1 LPTGRGRVAA
11 GLESLWLGEK
21 WTNERR
27 EQFVMIKKVTM
38 ELTARQEEIFNF
50 VKTFIKE
57 RGYPPSVREI
67 GERFQIYPRAAF
79 DHLKALERKGYL
91 KRRGSMSRGLEV
103 LVFQGS
109 EPFGFS
115 DKGAGRGEYSKK
127 DRKSPIREIPIL
139 GRVTAGKP
147 ILAVEH
153 VEGTLPFPADWA
165 KGKDVFLLKVKGDS
179 MSPFILPDDYVVVR
193 SQPSAENGEVIVT
206 LVGEEATVKR
216 FFKKGKRIELR
227 PDNERWETIRI
238 EEGPERIQILGKVIG
253 VFRKC

>member
-1 LPTGRGRVAA
+1 MYSILCWEVD
-11 GLESLWLGEK
+11 
-21 WTNERR
+21 
-27 EQFVMIKKVTM
+27 M
-38 ELTARQEEIFNF
+38 ELTTRQEEVFDF
-50 VKTFIKE
+50 VRAFIKE

-67 GERFQIYPRAAF
+67 GDHFHIYPRAAF

-91 KRRGSMSRGLEV
+91 KRAGSMSRGIEV

-109 EPFGFS
+109 EYGLPR
-115 DKGAGRGEYSKK
+115 KEAGYGEPL
-127 DRKSPIREIPIL
+127 RKEKRPLVREIPIL

-153 VEGTLPFPADWA
+153 VEGTLPFPGDWV
-165 KGKDVFLLKVKGDS
+165 KGKEVFLLKIKGDS

-193 SQPSAENGEVIVT
+193 SQRSAENGEVVVT
-206 LVGEEATVKR
+206 LMGEEATVKR

-227 PDNERWETIRI
+227 PDNERWEAIRI
-238 EEGPERIQILGKVIG
+238 EEGSGEIQILGKVIG

>member
-1 LPTGRGRVAA
+1 M
-11 GLESLWLGEK
+11 GL
-21 WTNERR
+21 T
-27 EQFVMIKKVTM
+27 V
-38 ELTARQEEIFNF
+38 RQEEIFNF
-50 VKTFIKE
+50 IRTFIKD

-67 GERFQIYPRAAF
+67 GERFKIYPRAAF

-91 KRRGSMSRGLEV
+91 KRRGSMSRSLEV
-103 LVFQGS
+103 LVFQES
-109 EPFGFS
+109 ESFGLPR
-115 DKGAGRGEYSKK
+115 KGAGYGEHSGKERG
-127 DRKSPIREIPIL
+127 SPIREIPIL

-153 VEGTLPFPADWA
+153 VDGTLPFPADWV

-193 SQPSAENGEVIVT
+193 VQPSAENGDVVVT

-216 FFKKGKRIELR
+216 FFRTGKRIELR
-227 PDNERWETIRI
+227 PDNENRQTIRI
-238 EEGPERIQILGKVIG
+238 EEGSERVQILGKVIG